1 MELRVLIGLQAAGKT
16 TYFQRSFAATHHLI
30 SKDLLRSHRH
40 PAQRQAQ
47 LLGEALA
54 AGHSVVVDNTN
65 PTLADRAELIALG
78 RTYGAWIVG
87 CWFPPDLSGSLARN
101 AQREGRARVPPVA
114 LYATAT
120 RLVPPT
126 YAEGFDALYAV
137 RIAEDGAFAVAE
149 MPRPPA
155 EDVGEHDAR

>member
-1 MELRVLIGLQAAGKT
+1 MELRILIGLQAAGKT
-16 TYFQRSFAATHHLI
+16 TYYRRSFATTHRLI
-30 SKDLLRSHRH
+30 SKDLLRNHRR
-40 PAQRQAQ
+40 PARRQAE
-47 LLGEALA
+47 LLAEALA

-78 RTYGAWIVG
+78 RAYGAQIIG
-87 CWFPPDLSGSLARN
+87 CWFPPDPRGSLERN

-114 LYATAT
+114 LYATAA

-126 YAEGFDALYAV
+126 YAEGYDALYAV
-137 RIAEDGAFAVAE
+137 RIAEEGGFAVTA

-155 EDVGEHDAR
+155 EEPPTT